1 MKTGICPLAVW
12 LATALCACSTDGSK
26 AAETPA
32 TDTTAVAA
40 VTTETAAAAA
50 QAEEAPDV
58 VEKWGNTPI
67 EPDATMPTV
76 IDFNAT
82 WCGPCVK
89 FGPVYHAVAA
99 EYAGKA
105 RFLSVDVDDARDV
118 AVKFGVSSI
127 PQISVLMPDGTVR
140 STVGYMTADEF
151 RDFLAKALR

>member
-12 LATALCACSTDGSK
+12 LATALCACSSDGTK

-32 TDTTAVAA
+32 TDTTTVAA
-40 VTTETAAAAA
+40 ATETVASTPAV
-50 QAEEAPDV
+50 ETPDV
-58 VEKWGNTPI
+58 VVKWGNSPI
-67 EPDATMPTV
+67 EPDASLPTV

-140 STVGYMTADEF
+140 STVGYMTAEEF
-151 RDFLAKALR
+151 RDFLAKALH